1 MKFSESMIDHLNIP
15 SRIIEAESERGKSQV
30 SKFGI
35 PESFAGVNM
44 EESINDELSIY
55 KSLVSLIN
63 ILTHFFGGCVYK
75 IEKTRH

>member
-35 PESFAGVNM
+35 PDSFAGR
-44 EESINDELSIY
+44 Y
-55 KSLVSLIN
+55 GRK
-63 ILTHFFGGCVYK
+63 YA
-75 IEKTRH
+75 